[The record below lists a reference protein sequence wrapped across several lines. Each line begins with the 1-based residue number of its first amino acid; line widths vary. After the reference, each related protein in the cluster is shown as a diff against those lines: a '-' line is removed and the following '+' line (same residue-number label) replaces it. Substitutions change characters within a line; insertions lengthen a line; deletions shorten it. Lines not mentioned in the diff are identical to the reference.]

1 MEAGYEARQSP
12 ISSYLQEKLLRERKV
27 ELDNKS
33 VSSGRT
39 SNDAHTQGSPCRREG
54 FDPRRPMSSG
64 GPDAPTKKKGMG
76 VKEMEQVSANVMGS
90 QTVST
95 LHKQNFDLKL
105 ELYHRRERQT
115 ALEDELT
122 RMKDDSAQLTEL
134 NDRLVEE
141 LEKRD
146 KAVEEAV
153 AMIVLL
159 EAQVETLLK
168 EREMV
173 RRIETQTPF
182 GHMSSP

>member
-1 MEAGYEARQSP
+1 NQSSP
-12 ISSYLQEKLLRERKV
+12 IRQEFARPP
-27 ELDNKS
+27 
-33 VSSGRT
+33 SSG
-39 SNDAHTQGSPCRREG
+39 SYESRR
-54 FDPRRPMSSG
+54 
-64 GPDAPTKKKGMG
+64 KGMG
-76 VKEMEQVSANVMGS
+76 VKEIE

-115 ALEDELT
+115 ALEDRLEGVL
-122 RMKDDSAQLTEL
+122 REKEQVVQM
-134 NDRLVEE
+134 NDTLIAE

-159 EAQVETLLK
+159 ESRVETLLK

-173 RRIETQTPF
+173 RQVEEQNSTFRQLQHED
-182 GHMSSP
+182 